1 MDNGA
6 ISISTAP
13 GASRHRWD
21 VFLSFRGK
29 DTRETITP
37 KLKDSLEKQG
47 VRVFLD
53 DDGLRGGDEIQ
64 PSLLEA
70 IEDSAAYI
78 IILSRDY
85 ASSRWCLM
93 ELSSICECR
102 GLILPVFYQV
112 DPSDVRRQKGPFE
125 EHFIKHE
132 NRYGKDVVSRW
143 RTALEKAGG
152 ISGWVFNNKWYIS
165 YSNVFCSSYSYK
177 GRKDFSNE
185 PFTIP

>member
-21 VFLSFRGK
+21 IFLNFRGE
-29 DTRETITP
+29 DTRKTITP
-37 KLKDSLEKQG
+37 KLYDSLQQHG

-53 DDGLRGGDEIQ
+53 DDGLRRGDEIQ

-78 IILSRDY
+78 IILSPNY

-102 GLILPVFYQV
+102 RLILPVFYEV
-112 DPSDVRRQKGPFE
+112 DPSHVRRQGGPFE
-125 EHFIKHE
+125 EHFRSHE
-132 NRYGKDVVSRW
+132 ERFGRDKVSKW
-143 RTALEKAGG
+143 REAMEKAGG
-152 ISGWVFNNKWYIS
+152 VAGWVYDNRWYIS
-165 YSNVFCSSYSYK
+165 YPNVFCSSYSYK
-177 GRKDFSNE
+177 SRKDFSNE